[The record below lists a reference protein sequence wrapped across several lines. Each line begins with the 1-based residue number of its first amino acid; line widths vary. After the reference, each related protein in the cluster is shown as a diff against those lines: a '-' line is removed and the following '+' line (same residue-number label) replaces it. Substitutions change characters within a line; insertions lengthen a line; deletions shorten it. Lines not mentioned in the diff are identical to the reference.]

1 MSISERSSVGASDA
15 VANFSTILQRVETG
29 EEITITRDGSPVARL
44 VPMRPIVSAERR
56 REAITAMRQL
66 ASRNRLAS
74 LRVKD
79 MIAEGRK

>member
-1 MSISERSSVGASDA
+1 MGISERSSIGASDA
-15 VANFSTILQRVETG
+15 VVSFSHLLERVETG

-44 VPMRPIVSAERR
+44 VPVRPIVSAERR
-56 REAITAMRQL
+56 REAINAMRQL
-66 ASRNRLAS
+66 ASRNRLDG